1 MAARPS
7 LSESNVVSPLE
18 DALDLVICL
27 RGLRNP
33 PAMLLSAAFSGTL
46 KRHSPL
52 SMSCG
57 KRRGF
62 PSILGVTLGAGEFS
76 RFTNV
81 DDGEDCTGSPHRV
94 GRRSRAWGRTDQQGD

>member
-1 MAARPS
+1 MAARPWF
-7 LSESNVVSPLE
+7 SESNVVSPLE

-27 RGLRNP
+27 RGIKEP
-33 PAMLLSAAFSGTL
+33 PAMLLPAAFSGSL

-62 PSILGVTLGAGEFS
+62 PSILGVTLGAGECS
-76 RFTNV
+76 RFTNA
-81 DDGEDCTGSPHRV
+81 GN
-94 GRRSRAWGRTDQQGD
+94 